1 MANYKYAILLCIW
14 LFSDHIIHVILGDVL
29 ASDNDIKVRNAR
41 LFSSKFL
48 RKFHRIS
55 RRSTVKLNCSMYERN
70 YTSGNSTDNRTKIH
84 IGLLLPFHLANHGKE
99 YSRGGARFYSE
110 AFNIALDNINNDPY
124 LLPGHKLDF
133 VFNDTRCNEMDSI
146 KSMYYQYVRR
156 DKVKLPFH
164 GFIGLG
170 CQCGTAA
177 KFASAMKIPVV
188 SHVSMLFINSFKTSN
203 YSINVIEYNL
213 ISTKVILLTFFYT
226 KLFHRE
232 IMSIS
237 SIINFDLLKLPP
249 NTLLSIFIEQ

>member
-14 LFSDHIIHVILGDVL
+14 FYVYDVFLGGVL
-29 ASDNDIKVRNAR
+29 ASEDDIKVRSAR
-41 LFSSKFL
+41 LFSAKFL

-55 RRSTVKLNCSMYERN
+55 RRSSEEFNCSMYETN
-70 YTSGNSTDNRTKIH
+70 YTSDHRPDNRTKIH
-84 IGLLLPFHLANHGKE
+84 IGLLLPFHLANHGNE

-133 VFNDTRCNEMDSI
+133 VFNDTGCNEMDSI

-156 DKVKLPFH
+156 NKLNLPFH

-170 CQCGTAA
+170 CECGTAA

-188 SHVSMLFINSFKTSN
+188 SHVSILIICSFKTSS
-203 YSINVIEYNL
+203 YFIIMSEYN
-213 ISTKVILLTFFYT
+213 FYFSVCF
-226 KLFHRE
+226 KK
-232 IMSIS
+232 SGVK
-237 SIINFDLLKLPP
+237 FDY
-249 NTLLSIFIEQ
+249 